1 MRTIKCI
8 LLGLIGITFFI
19 SCKKE
24 FSSDLPLPS
33 ELSPSLFV
41 VNNNNIVL
49 AIDPKT
55 GKKKWEY
62 KVDANVTATPVVVAG
77 KLVVVDVTGKLY
89 SINRID
95 GKLDRS
101 VSLGAAVTGT
111 PLVIDDS
118 RLAVSVGNDV
128 KMIDPSA
135 GFNTVW
141 QYGAGVPVTTSL
153 AKNTIG
159 NSDTLQ
165 IFFVAGTS
173 VFAVRAKDGVLTWRR
188 NVSGAGTFN
197 SSVCAVN
204 HNYLYVGNDDGNLY
218 AFNSRNGSSF
228 WSYRTGAAIKSSPV
242 SVGGNIMVGSN
253 DRNFYSVD
261 SATGL
266 LRWKV
271 VTGDRI
277 LSSPFVFEQNVYFGC
292 NDFNLYTVNII
303 DGTLKWKSLAF
314 GTLVTSP
321 LVHDKVAY
329 INSHDNNVYAF
340 DSETGAQKWIYNTNG
355 YMTSSMILDNL
366 TEVVVPSISGN
377 HSF

>member
-24 FSSDLPLPS
+24 LSSDLPLPS

-41 VNNNNIVL
+41 VNNNNMVL

-55 GKKKWEY
+55 GLKKWEY
-62 KVDANVTATPVVVAG
+62 KVDNNVAATPVVVAG
-77 KLVVVDVTGKLY
+77 KLVVVDVAGKLY

-118 RLAVSVGNDV
+118 RLAIAVGNDV
-128 KMIDPSA
+128 KMVNPSD

-141 QYGAGVPVTTSL
+141 QFGAGVPVMTSP

-159 NSDTLQ
+159 SSDTLQ
-165 IFFVAGTS
+165 VFFVAGAS
-173 VFAVRAKDGVLTWRR
+173 VFAIRAKDGVLTWRR
-188 NVSGAGTFN
+188 DVPGAGIFN
-197 SSVCAVN
+197 ASVCAAN
-204 HNYLYVGNDDGNLY
+204 HNYLYAGNDDGKLY

-228 WSYRTGAAIKSSPV
+228 WSYQTGAAIKSSPV
-242 SVGGNIMVGSN
+242 SVGGNIMAGSN

-271 VTGDRI
+271 VTGDRV
-277 LSSPFVFEQNVYFGC
+277 LSSPFVFEQNVYFGS

-321 LVHDKVAY
+321 LVYDKVAY
-329 INSHDNNVYAF
+329 INSHDKNVYAF

-355 YMTSSMILDNL
+355 YMVSSMILDNL

-377 HSF
+377 NSF

>member
-49 AIDPKT
+49 AIDPKS
-55 GKKKWEY
+55 GSKKWEY
-62 KVDANVTATPVVVAG
+62 KVDNNVTATPVVVAG

-89 SINRID
+89 SINRLD
-95 GKLDRS
+95 GKLDWS
-101 VSLGAAVTGT
+101 MSLGDAVTGT
-111 PLVIDDS
+111 PLVVADTA
-118 RLAVSVGNDV
+118 LAVSVGNNV
-128 KMIDPSA
+128 KMLNPLD
-135 GFNTVW
+135 GFNMVW
-141 QYGAGVPVTTSL
+141 QYSAGVPVTTSL
-153 AKNTIG
+153 AKNTIDT
-159 NSDTLQ
+159 SDTLQ
-165 IFFVAGTS
+165 IFFVAGSS
-173 VFAVRAKDGVLTWRR
+173 VFAVRANDGVLTWKRD
-188 NVSGAGTFN
+188 VAGAGIFN
-197 SSVCAVN
+197 TSVCAAN
-204 HNYLYVGNDDGNLY
+204 HHYLYAGNDDGKLY
-218 AFNSRNGSSF
+218 AFNSNNGSSF
-228 WSYRTGAAIKSSPV
+228 WSYQTGASIQSSPV
-242 SVGGNIMVGSN
+242 SVGGNIMAGSN
-253 DRNFYSVD
+253 DRNFYSID

-277 LSSPFVFEQNVYFGC
+277 LSSPFVFDQNVYFGS

-314 GTLVTSP
+314 GTLLTSP
-321 LVHDKVAY
+321 LVYDNVVY

-340 DSETGAQKWIYNTNG
+340 DSETGEQKWIYNTNG
-355 YMTSSMILDNL
+355 YMVSSMILDNL
-366 TEVVVPSISGN
+366 SEVIVPSISGN

>member
-8 LLGLIGITFFI
+8 LLGLIGVTFFI

-24 FSSDLPLPS
+24 FSPDLPLPS
-33 ELSPSLFV
+33 ELTPSLFV

-55 GKKKWEY
+55 GRKKWEY
-62 KVDANVTATPVVVAG
+62 KVDNNVTATPVVVAG

-89 SINRID
+89 SINRLD

-101 VSLGAAVTGT
+101 VNLGAAVTGT
-111 PLVIDDS
+111 PLVIDDN

-128 KMIDPSA
+128 KMFNPSD
-135 GFNTVW
+135 GFNMVW
-141 QYGAGVPVTTSL
+141 QFGAGVPVTTSL

-159 NSDTLQ
+159 TSDTMQ
-165 IFFVAGTS
+165 IFFVGGAS
-173 VFAVRAKDGVLTWRR
+173 VFAVRAMDGILTWRR
-188 NVSGAGTFN
+188 DVAGAGVFN
-197 SSVCAVN
+197 SSICAAN
-204 HNYLYVGNDDGNLY
+204 HNYLYAGNNDGKIY

-228 WSYRTGAAIKSSPV
+228 WSFQTGAAVQSSPV
-242 SVGGNIMVGSN
+242 SVGGNIMAGSN
-253 DRNFYSVD
+253 DRNFYSID

-277 LSSPFVFEQNVYFGC
+277 LSSPFVFDQNVYFGC

-303 DGTLKWKSLAF
+303 DGTLKWKALAF

-340 DSETGAQKWIYNTNG
+340 DSETGEQKWIYNTNG
-355 YMTSSMILDNL
+355 YMVSSMILDNL
-366 TEVVVPSISGN
+366 TEVIVPSISGN
-377 HSF
+377 NSF